1 MIIISITKNCDS
13 RNGRIIEPHSSDLG
27 IIVTSTRELVERAQI
42 CVLVSLNYSNQKSPQ
57 DDWVVV

>member
-1 MIIISITKNCDS
+1 MAEL
-13 RNGRIIEPHSSDLG
+13 IEPSSSDLG

-42 CVLVSLNYSNQKSPQ
+42 CVLVSLNYSNQKSRQ